1 MAPITGENFDAA
13 QHLLKLCDV
22 RHVATS
28 YLGTA
33 VIDGHH
39 LFQFKNPP
47 STQIKPENMAYSN
60 VFYTNDFEYVE
71 KANNMLEDVWKKAH
85 VPSALTIEAIIKQ
98 ASVTAT
104 PPKVRKMDAKKR
116 LSELKHVT
124 VVGDTEASKTLTE
137 KQVLHKAL
145 SAEKIPAKD
154 LFKEVS
160 RMFCTWAWAVIDP
173 PKVCNLPKLMLT
185 AVHIEKQSSLG
196 AEDTVHVSL
205 WLKTPTG
212 YGFVP
217 VAVVHDRP
225 DNAAIWKRNYIGTP
239 AEHNIQTVKK
249 DELQVRVR
257 GSTLFAGWTKP
268 MQLWPPPYSI
278 PPACILFEGYGDA
291 RPGRSTMVMPTG
303 ITNKMEY
310 NCVEAF
316 VTFMH
321 PESKYEGSGT
331 EGLLLRD
338 CVIDIYPP

>member
-1 MAPITGENFDAA
+1 
-13 QHLLKLCDV
+13 
-22 RHVATS
+22 
-28 YLGTA
+28 
-33 VIDGHH
+33 
-39 LFQFKNPP
+39 
-47 STQIKPENMAYSN
+47 
-60 VFYTNDFEYVE
+60 
-71 KANNMLEDVWKKAH
+71 
-85 VPSALTIEAIIKQ
+85 
-98 ASVTAT
+98 
-104 PPKVRKMDAKKR
+104 MDAKKR